1 MGFGVQQLDP
11 NYIKTLDSRELY
23 SLEEQ
28 GIIKKQGGKYYV
40 AGNNVSRFAESCFV
54 KDGDNVK
61 TFMVNRKGTI
71 VERTTPQ
78 PAGKPVGEPV
88 ATYSVSSS
96 MIIERMGLIDENL
109 KTEFLSFLSNKEGL
123 TLGQDGNIT
132 FDKAN
137 ATALND
143 ALKEFANL
151 HKKIFVNP
159 NAPKYIEFTPESDPE
174 MITELQKGD
183 NPAIGEAVV
192 SGDERRYPVTNV
204 NALESTLNES
214 VGDISYDESSR
225 SATVEAGLTTTTTT
239 EEGIVDV
246 PDNLRDSRSA
256 RRQLRKDAADS
267 YADMV
272 ANADDYQRDAIDL
285 YIAERRYSKK
295 IDKKMEEMQIYKA
308 NIGGKRD
315 RKIQRDDADII
326 QMYINQYAKEEDR
339 AELNNLVTRIQNS
352 NNPED
357 QQAILDAL
365 KSSNIVGISDKFENL
380 SPDLKRKGALIC
392 MAKANGY
399 EPKAML
405 RLMATYEVM
414 NERTSDEV
422 IADDKW
428 FIKEQSKDFVKNQQA
443 QQDVPNT
450 EVHFSRKSRRHAPED
465 GRLHTDIGRKGRA
478 LVKACPE
485 MLCDEITDPS
495 QFREND
501 DEGIF
506 KAEMKDGTIKYFKFN
521 SEKWKT
527 FMGICCDPSN
537 ATDDAMKV
545 LFGDNET
552 AKDNFL
558 KDMNM
563 TLQEGRSIL
572 TMNLPSSYGET
583 GTLKFENIVGNTNSK
598 IGNRELNTLRDM
610 VESAGYS
617 VDKNTTTGKR
627 MLHVLKNA
635 GLGAG
640 MGFLTGGMG
649 SLLSGSVNVAGMT
662 APELINV
669 TGPVALEGI
678 VTVNG
683 SLTGEATLGYHDN
696 VVTTDYYT
704 DPYGTTS
711 ITHET
716 PVSGTTTGSVTL
728 SGDVTGYARLEGDA
742 TLTTEHSASYSDSG
756 NNHLRTATNAGI
768 LGGIAGTV
776 RGLATT
782 GGVQAKGRNT
792 DDVFNL
798 TRQVQTTDESDET
811 LSLEIPQFTTIE
823 KRSGTKEIGQE
834 IPKLKAVRYRG
845 PEAYSR
851 LYKYENG
858 DPVSPRDFAKA
869 YQDQIGGIMT
879 DYNFFVYP
887 ELTVP
892 GKGKIVPVDNY
903 KEEYQKIKPGTSG
916 GVRGKVINPQGKK
929 TVKATGTI
937 KA

>member
-1 MGFGVQQLDP
+1 MGIGVQQLDP
-11 NYIKTLDSRELY
+11 NYIKTLDSSSLY
-23 SLEEQ
+23 SMEEQ
-28 GIIKKQGGKYYV
+28 GIIKRQGGKYYV
-40 AGNNVSRFAESCFV
+40 AGNNVTMFAESCFV

-61 TFMVNRKGTI
+61 TFMVDRKGTI

-78 PAGKPVGEPV
+78 SSGKPVGDPV
-88 ATYSVSSS
+88 STYSVASSDI
-96 MIIERMGLIDENL
+96 MERMGLTDENL
-109 KTEFLSFLSNKEGL
+109 KDEFLTFLRSQEGL
-123 TLGQDGNIT
+123 TIDADGNIT

-143 ALKEFANL
+143 ALKKFADSHREN
-151 HKKIFVNP
+151 FVDQT
-159 NAPKYIEFTPESDPE
+159 ADKYIEFTQDSDPE
-174 MITELQKGD
+174 MIAELQKGD
-183 NPAIGEAVV
+183 NPAIGEAIN
-192 SGDERRYPVTNV
+192 SGDRPRYSVKNEG
-204 NALESTLNES
+204 ALTSTLSER
-214 VGDISYDESSR
+214 VGEISYEESLSR
-225 SATVEAGLTTTTTT
+225 SATVDAGLTTTTTT
-239 EEGIVDV
+239 EEGLVDV
-246 PDNLRDSRSA
+246 PDNLRESRSA

-272 ANADDYQRDAIDL
+272 ADADPYKRDAIDL

-295 IDKKMEEMQIYKA
+295 IDKKMEDMLIYKT
-308 NIGGKRD
+308 NIGGKKD
-315 RKIQRDDADII
+315 KKIQRDDADII
-326 QMYINQYAKEEDR
+326 QMYINKYANAEDR
-339 AELNNLVTRIQNS
+339 AKLNDLVTQIQNS

-357 QQAILDAL
+357 QQAILNAL

-380 SPDLKRKGALIC
+380 SPELKRKGALIC

-414 NERTSDEV
+414 KARTTAEV
-422 IADDKW
+422 MADDKW
-428 FIKEQSKDFVKNQQA
+428 FIKEQSKDYVKNQQA
-443 QQDVPNT
+443 QQDVPDT
-450 EVHFSRKSRRHAPED
+450 EVHFSRKSKRHAQED
-465 GRLHTDIGRKGRA
+465 GKPHTDIGKKGRA

-495 QFREND
+495 QFKENE

-506 KAEMKDGTIKYFKFN
+506 KVEMKDGTIKYFKFS

-552 AKDNFL
+552 AKSNFL

-572 TMNLPSSYGET
+572 TMNLPSPYGET
-583 GTLKFENIVGNTNSK
+583 GTLKFENIIGNTNSK

-640 MGFLTGGMG
+640 IGFLTGGMG
-649 SLLSGSVNVAGMT
+649 SLLAGSVKVAGMT
-662 APELINV
+662 ASELISI
-669 TGPVALEGI
+669 TG
-678 VTVNG
+678 N
-683 SLTGEATLGYHDN
+683 ATLGYTDQ
-696 VVTTDYYT
+696 VVTTDRVT
-704 DPYGTTS
+704 TIIDGETFTNETTHVTHVNGTT
-711 ITHET
+711 
-716 PVSGTTTGSVTL
+716 
-728 SGDVTGYARLEGDA
+728 SGDVTLS
-742 TLTTEHSASYSDSG
+742 TEHSSPYSASSQ
-756 NNHLRTATNAGI
+756 NHLGTATNAGI
-768 LGGIAGTV
+768 LGGIAGGV
-776 RGLATT
+776 RSFATT
-782 GGVQAKGRNT
+782 GGVHAKGRNT

-798 TRQVQTTDESDET
+798 TRYVETIEEIDED
-811 LSLEIPQFTTIE
+811 LRLEIPQFTTIE

-869 YQDQIGGIMT
+869 YQAQIGGIMT

-892 GKGKIVPVDNY
+892 EKGKIVPVDNY

-937 KA
+937 KSQ

>member
-1 MGFGVQQLDP
+1 MGGVQQLDP
-11 NYIKTLDSRELY
+11 NYIKKLDSRQLY

-40 AGNNVSRFAESCFV
+40 AGNNVSRFEESCFV

-61 TFMVNRKGTI
+61 TFKINRKGTI

-78 PAGKPVGEPV
+78 SSGKPVGEPV
-88 ATYSVSSS
+88 STYSVSSS
-96 MIIERMGLIDENL
+96 MIIERMGLTDENL
-109 KTEFLSFLSNKEGL
+109 KTAFLSFLSNKEGL
-123 TLGQDGNIT
+123 TLDKSGNIT

-151 HKKIFVNP
+151 HKENFVNP
-159 NAPKYIEFTPESDPE
+159 NADKYIEFTQDSAPEIID
-174 MITELQKGD
+174 ELQQGD
-183 NPAIGEAVV
+183 AIGEAVE
-192 SGDERRYPVTNV
+192 SDGRTRYSVKNEG
-204 NALESTLNES
+204 ALESTLSER
-214 VGDISYDESSR
+214 VGDISYENSSSR
-225 SATVEAGLTTTTTT
+225 SATVGAVLTTTTTT

-285 YIAERRYSKK
+285 YIAERKYNKK
-295 IDKKMEEMQIYKA
+295 IDKKMEDMLIYKT
-308 NIGGKRD
+308 NIGGKKD
-315 RKIQRDDADII
+315 KKIQRDDADII
-326 QMYINQYAKEEDR
+326 QMYINKYAKEEDR
-339 AELNNLVTRIQNS
+339 TKLNSLVEQRQNS

-357 QQAILDAL
+357 QQAILNAL
-365 KSSNIVGISDKFENL
+365 KSSNVVGIPDKFEDL

-405 RLMATYEVM
+405 RLMAAYEVM
-414 NERTSDEV
+414 MKERTSNKV

-443 QQDVPNT
+443 QQDVLDT
-450 EVHFSRKSRRHAPED
+450 EVHFSRKSRRHAQED
-465 GRLHTDIGRKGRA
+465 GKPHTDIGKKGRA

-485 MLCDEITDPS
+485 MLCDEITNPS
-495 QFREND
+495 QFKENE

-506 KAEMKDGTIKYFKFN
+506 KAEMKDGTIKYFKF
-521 SEKWKT
+521 SPEKWKT

-545 LFGDNET
+545 LFGNNEA
-552 AKDNFL
+552 AKKNFL
-558 KDMNM
+558 DDMNM

-572 TMNLPSSYGET
+572 TMNLPSPYGET
-583 GTLKFENIVGNTNSK
+583 GTLKFENIVGNTNNK
-598 IGNRELNTLRDM
+598 VGNRELNTLRDM

-617 VDKNTTTGKR
+617 IDKNTTTGKR

-649 SLLSGSVNVAGMT
+649 SLLAGAVNVAG
-662 APELINV
+662 
-669 TGPVALEGI
+669 
-678 VTVNG
+678 
-683 SLTGEATLGYHDN
+683 
-696 VVTTDYYT
+696 
-704 DPYGTTS
+704 
-711 ITHET
+711 
-716 PVSGTTTGSVTL
+716 TL
-728 SGDVTGYARLEGDA
+728 SGAVDWSSSGTIYDTDRFTSETYENGRLIDSQ
-742 TLTTEHSASYSDSG
+742 TTEVVEEHKWSDSGSKEYNDNYRDSG

-776 RGLATT
+776 RGIATS
-782 GGVQAKGRNT
+782 GRVQERGRNT

-798 TRQVQTTDESDET
+798 TRQVQTTDETEET
-811 LSLEIPQFTTIE
+811 FSLEIPQFTTVE
-823 KRSGTKEIGQE
+823 TRSGTKEIGQE

-845 PEAYSR
+845 PEAYSG
-851 LYKYENG
+851 LYKYEDG
-858 DPVSPRDFAKA
+858 SPVSPRDFAKA
-869 YQDQIGGIMT
+869 YQAQIGGIMT

-892 GKGKIVPVDNY
+892 GKGKIVPVEDYEAEY
-903 KEEYQKIKPGTSG
+903 KKITPGTSG
-916 GVRGKVINPQGKK
+916 GARGVVINPQGKK
-929 TVKATGTI
+929 TVKAQGTI
-937 KA
+937 RA